1 MHVIDDGLQD
11 VMDAAGVIADAV
23 EGAEGVVEG
32 IGVFADEIFGVVDAQ
47 AAQVCGTGRADV
59 GQVGELVQV
68 VAADF
73 GGVHEGGGTANSMV
87 IAIPRG

>member
-1 MHVIDDGLQD
+1 MHVVNDGLQD
-11 VMDAAGVIADAV
+11 VENAGVMADAV

-32 IGVFADEIFGVVDAQ
+32 IGVFADEVFGVMNAQ
-47 AAQVCGTGRADV
+47 AAQVCGTGRADI

-73 GGVHEGGGTANSMV
+73 GGVHE
-87 IAIPRG
+87 R

>member
-1 MHVIDDGLQD
+1 MHVVHDGLQD
-11 VMDAAGVIADAV
+11 VENAGVVADTV

-32 IGVFADEIFGVVDAQ
+32 IGVFADKVFGVVDAQ

-59 GQVGELVQV
+59 GQIGELVQV

-73 GGVHEGGGTANSMV
+73 GGVHG
-87 IAIPRG
+87 R

>member
-11 VMDAAGVIADAV
+11 VMDAGVMADAV

-32 IGVFADEIFGVVDAQ
+32 IGVFADEVFGVMNAQ
-47 AAQVCGTGRADV
+47 AAQVCGTGWADV

-73 GGVHEGGGTANSMV
+73 GGVHE
-87 IAIPRG
+87 R